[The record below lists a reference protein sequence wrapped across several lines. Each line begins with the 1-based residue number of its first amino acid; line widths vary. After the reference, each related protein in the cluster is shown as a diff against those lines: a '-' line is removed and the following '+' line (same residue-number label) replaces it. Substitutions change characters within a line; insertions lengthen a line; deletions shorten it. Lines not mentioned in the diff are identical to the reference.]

1 MRKWMIPAAVL
12 LLLCIAALVA
22 VLNLNS
28 LVRRNKDYLLAQ
40 AEQALGRKVSVG
52 DAELTIFDGIGVR
65 LTNFVLADDPGYSSE
80 DFVRAKDVQINVRL
94 WPLFKKEFQIKK
106 VILHRPVIR
115 VIRNQNGEY
124 NFATIGKK
132 EKEEKTRDE
141 AKREKKPPVAKD
153 ARAALF
159 VSLVDISGG
168 VLQYRDLK
176 DGSDFR
182 FEQVNLRLADMDL
195 DKPVNVELVAA
206 LFAAKQ
212 NLNVKARIGPFRP
225 GADVSQL
232 ALDGQV
238 QADPLDLGKLIAAVP
253 TVRNALPKDLDLG
266 GVFTIKDLK
275 FKGTTQKLAFKGEI
289 EGTDGTIRA
298 GKSFHKA
305 AGIPFTVATDGQYA
319 NNTVFLRHTELKLHN
334 LALESKGEIR
344 LGGNA
349 ELNLNVT
356 SKPASLVGWDKL
368 IPAIAP
374 YHLSG
379 EIQINAT
386 VRGRVGQG
394 VAPTLQGNLN
404 LAGVSAKPPRF
415 PHPIKD
421 VNAKVNFTDDK
432 AEVKDTTFNLA
443 RSRIRLNAAIEKF
456 SPLTVS
462 YKMTTPEIWPADF
475 QADLS
480 EERKADVVKNLT
492 SEGQL
497 AVQEGRLAF
506 QGKLLS
512 DQGTLYKI
520 GYKNLDASL
529 SVANQVATIRN
540 LRVTAMSGAIQGDGE
555 YAFKDPAPQFSFASK
570 MQGVDLK
577 ELYGALS
584 PKAEKDIRGRL
595 NGEMKISGSGQK
607 WDELKQSLRG
617 QGEAE
622 VVQGAL
628 LNFNLADGAMSGIA
642 GMPGL
647 ADMINP
653 RIRKKYPET
662 FEAKDT
668 EFKEMK
674 AQFDL
679 ADGRVNVKNLRIAA
693 TDYSAQGNGW
703 VELERKVNFR
713 ATLAFS
719 QRLSADIGDSAREMK
734 YLFNTQNQIEIPFTI
749 SGKLPN
755 VKPKPDMNRLGRMV
769 QKGFLR
775 RGTEDVQGRN
785 PDPTEPVSPGEPAPT
800 ESKKRKRG
808 STEDA
813 IRKGLEGFFKR

>member
-1 MRKWMIPAAVL
+1 MRKWI
-12 LLLCIAALVA
+12 IAASALLVFCIVA
-22 VLNLNS
+22 FVALLNLNALMS
-28 LVRRNKDYLLAQ
+28 RNKDYLLAQ

-65 LTNFVLADDPGYSSE
+65 LMDFALADDPAYSSE

-106 VILHRPVIR
+106 VILHGPVIH
-115 VIRNQNGEY
+115 VIRNQHGEY

-132 EKEEKTRDE
+132 EKEEKIRDQ
-141 AKREKKPPVAKD
+141 AKREKSPPVAKD

-159 VSLVDISGG
+159 VSVVDISGG
-168 VLQYRDLK
+168 DLRYRDLK
-176 DGSDFR
+176 DGSD
-182 FEQVNLRLADMDL
+182 LRLQQIDLQADDL
-195 DKPVNVELVAA
+195 DFSRPVNVELAAA
-206 LFAAKQ
+206 LFTARQ
-212 NLNVKARIGPFRP
+212 NLKVKARIGP
-225 GADVSQL
+225 L
-232 ALDGQV
+232 ASGGDIDRLPLDGQI
-238 QADPLDLGKLIAAVP
+238 QAESIDAAKLKAALP
-253 TVRNALPKDLDLG
+253 GVRGALPKDLDLAG
-266 GVFTIKDLK
+266 IFSVKELK
-275 FKGTTQKLAFKGEI
+275 LKGTMQKLAFKGEI

-305 AGIPFTVATDGQYA
+305 AGIPFVVATDGQYA
-319 NNTVFLRHTELKLHN
+319 NNTVFLRHAELKLYN

-356 SKPASLVGWDKL
+356 SKPASLAGWDKL
-368 IPAIAP
+368 IPAIAS
-374 YHLSG
+374 YQLSG
-379 EIQINAT
+379 EMQINAT

-394 VAPTLQGNLN
+394 VAPKLQGILN
-404 LAGVSAKPPRF
+404 LAGVSAKPPQF

-421 VNAKVNFTDDK
+421 VSAKVNFTDSK
-432 AEVKDTTFNLA
+432 AEVKDTTFNFG
-443 RSRIRLNAAIEKF
+443 RSRIRLTAAIEKF

-462 YKMTTPEIWPADF
+462 YKITTREIWPADF

-480 EERKADVVKNLT
+480 DDRKADVVKNLT

-497 AVQEGRLAF
+497 AVQDGRLAF
-506 QGKLLS
+506 QAKLLS
-512 DQGTLYKI
+512 GQGTLYKI

-540 LRVTAMSGAIQGDGE
+540 LRVMAMSGTIQGDGE

-577 ELYGALS
+577 ELYSALS

-622 VVQGAL
+622 IIQGAL

-647 ADMINP
+647 ANMINP

-679 ADGRVNVKNLRIAA
+679 ADGRVIVKNLRIAA

-734 YLFNTQNQIEIPFTI
+734 YLFNTQNQIEIPFRI

-755 VKPKPDMNRLGRMV
+755 VKPKPDMNLLGRMV

-775 RGTEDVQGRN
+775 RGTEDVQRRN
-785 PDPTEPVSPGEPAPT
+785 PDPTEPVSPDDPAPKD
-800 ESKKRKRG
+800 SKKRKRS

>member
-12 LLLCIAALVA
+12 LLLCIAAIVA

-40 AEQALGRKVSVG
+40 AEQSLGRKVSVG

-65 LTNFVLADDPGYSSE
+65 LMDFTLADDPAYSAE

-106 VILHRPVIR
+106 VILHGPVIH

-132 EKEEKTRDE
+132 DKEQKTRDE
-141 AKREKKPPVAKD
+141 AKREKSPPVAKD
-153 ARAALF
+153 AGAALF
-159 VSLVDISGG
+159 VSVVNISGG
-168 VLQYRDLK
+168 DLRYRDLK
-176 DGSDFR
+176 DGSD
-182 FEQVNLRLADMDL
+182 LRLEQIDLKADDV
-195 DKPVNVELVAA
+195 DFSRPVNVELAAA
-206 LFAAKQ
+206 LFTAKQ

-225 GADVSQL
+225 GVDVSQL

-238 QADPLDLGKLIAAVP
+238 QADPLDLGKLKAAVP
-253 TVRNALPKDLDLG
+253 KVRNALPKDLDLG
-266 GVFTIKDLK
+266 GVFRIKDLK

-305 AGIPFTVATDGQYA
+305 AGIPFAVATDGQYA
-319 NNTVFLRHTELKLHN
+319 NNTVFLRYTEVKLYN

-356 SKPASLVGWDKL
+356 SKPASLDGWDKL
-368 IPAIAP
+368 IPALAS
-374 YHLSG
+374 YRLSG
-379 EIQINAT
+379 EMQINAT

-394 VAPTLQGNLN
+394 VAPTLQGNMN
-404 LAGVSAKPPRF
+404 LAGVSAKPPQF

-421 VNAKVNFTDDK
+421 VNAKVNFTDGK
-432 AEVKDTTFNLA
+432 AEVKNATFTLG

-480 EERKADVVKNLT
+480 DDRKADVVKNLT

-497 AVQEGRLAF
+497 AVRDGGIEF

-520 GYKNLDASL
+520 AYKNLDASL

-540 LRVTAMSGAIQGDGE
+540 LRVAAMSGAIQGDGE
-555 YAFKDPAPQFSFASK
+555 YAFKDPAPQFSFVSK

-595 NGEMKISGSGQK
+595 NGEMKISGSGKK

-622 VVQGAL
+622 IVQGAL

-647 ADMINP
+647 ANMINP
-653 RIRKKYPET
+653 RLRKKYPET

-693 TDYSAQGNGW
+693 TDYSTQGSGW

-734 YLFNTQNQIEIPFTI
+734 FLFNTQNQIEIPFTI
-749 SGKLPN
+749 SGKLPK
-755 VKPKPDMNRLGRMV
+755 VKPRPDMNLLGRMV

-775 RGTEDVQGRN
+775 RGPEGVQRPN
-785 PDPTEPVSPGEPAPT
+785 PEPTQPASPDESAST
-800 ESKKRKRG
+800 DSKKRKRR

>member
-12 LLLCIAALVA
+12 LLLCIAAIVA

-40 AEQALGRKVSVG
+40 AEQSLGRKVSVG

-65 LTNFVLADDPGYSSE
+65 LMDFTLADDPAYSAE

-94 WPLFKKEFQIKK
+94 WPLFKNEFQIKK
-106 VILHRPVIR
+106 VILHGPVIH
-115 VIRNQNGEY
+115 VIRNQHGEY

-132 EKEEKTRDE
+132 EKEEKIRDQ
-141 AKREKKPPVAKD
+141 AKREKSPPAAKE
-153 ARAALF
+153 AGAALF
-159 VSLVDISGG
+159 VSVVNISGG
-168 VLQYRDLK
+168 DLRYRDLK
-176 DGSDFR
+176 DGSD
-182 FEQVNLRLADMDL
+182 LRLEQIDLKADVVDFSR
-195 DKPVNVELVAA
+195 PVNVELAAA
-206 LFAAKQ
+206 LFTATQ
-212 NLNVKARIGPFRP
+212 NLKVKARIGPLGP
-225 GADVSQL
+225 GGDIGRLS
-232 ALDGQV
+232 LDGQIH
-238 QADPLDLGKLIAAVP
+238 AESIDAARLKAALP
-253 TVRNALPKDLDLG
+253 GVRGALPKDLDLAG
-266 GVFTIKDLK
+266 IFSVKELQL
-275 FKGTTQKLAFKGEI
+275 KGTTQKLAFKGEI

-298 GKSFHKA
+298 GKSFNKA
-305 AGIPFTVATDGQYA
+305 AGIPFAVATDGRYA
-319 NNTVFLRHTELKLHN
+319 NNTVFLRHMELRLHN
-334 LALESKGEIR
+334 LAMESKGEIR
-344 LGGNA
+344 LGGNP

-356 SKPASLVGWDKL
+356 SKPASLDGWDKL
-368 IPAIAP
+368 IPALAS
-374 YHLSG
+374 YQLSG
-379 EIQINAT
+379 EMQINAT

-394 VAPTLQGNLN
+394 VAPTLQGNMN
-404 LAGVSAKPPRF
+404 LAGVSAKPPQL

-421 VNAKVNFTDDK
+421 VNAKVNFTDGK
-432 AEVKDTTFNLA
+432 AEVKNATFNLG

-456 SPLTVS
+456 SPLTLS
-462 YKMTTPEIWPADF
+462 YKISTPEIWPADF
-475 QADLS
+475 QANLS
-480 EERKADVVKNLT
+480 DDRKAEVIKNLT

-497 AVQEGRLAF
+497 AVRDGGIEF

-520 GYKNLDASL
+520 AYKNLDTSL

-555 YAFKDPAPQFSFASK
+555 YAFKDPAPQFSFVSK

-595 NGEMKISGSGQK
+595 NGEMKISGSGKK

-647 ADMINP
+647 GNMINP
-653 RIRKKYPET
+653 RLRKKYPET

-668 EFKEMK
+668 EFKEMQ

-679 ADGRVNVKNLRIAA
+679 ADGRVNVKNLHIAA
-693 TDYSAQGNGW
+693 TDYSTQGSGW

-734 YLFNTQNQIEIPFTI
+734 FLFNTQNQIEIPFTI
-749 SGKLPN
+749 SGKLPK
-755 VKPKPDMNRLGRMV
+755 VKPRPDMNLLGRMV

-775 RGTEDVQGRN
+775 RGPESVQRPN
-785 PDPTEPVSPGEPAPT
+785 AEPTQPASPDESAPT
-800 ESKKRKRG
+800 DSKKRKRR